1 MTPEVVAAVFGG
13 VAVILT
19 SVGTLVAGIIAARRG
34 GRILEKAASIEDATN
49 GASKAMEADRKALR
63 EEVRR
68 LEKEIVERTAEAV
81 MERLAS
87 QQAASDVRAAL
98 NTPPEKEAAKA
109 KVRKR

>member
-1 MTPEVVAAVFGG
+1 MTPEVVAAIMGG
-13 VAVILT
+13 IALILT

-34 GRILEKAASIEDATN
+34 GRILEKAVSIEDATN
-49 GASKAMEADRKALR
+49 GASKAMEADRTALR

-87 QQAASDVRAAL
+87 QQAASDVRAAM
-98 NTPPEKEAAKA
+98 NTPEKEPAKG
-109 KVRKR
+109 KGRKR

>member
-1 MTPEVVAAVFGG
+1 MTPEVVAAIAGG

-19 SVGTLVAGIIAARRG
+19 SIGTLVAGIVAARRG
-34 GRILEKAASIEDATN
+34 GRILEKTASIEDATN
-49 GASKAMEADRKALR
+49 GASKAMEDDRTALR
-63 EEVRR
+63 KEVRR

-98 NTPPEKEAAKA
+98 NAPEKEPAKG
-109 KVRKR
+109 KGRKR